1 MESEDICR
9 RLLSHIQSYKKST
22 ILLEEFVDFMSG
34 HAVNYPTFA
43 EAILQLEEMQIL
55 VGVKAHGRN
64 GKHPALAY
72 QYKIRR
78 QFMRQ
83 GHLQRIQQHSAQF
96 HPSMN
101 LDWYY
106 AQSEEAWNKDLPY
119 IERIHHFLVE
129 HGLPISEV
137 PAPER
142 SYQLTGDEKWI
153 TDGGGKVVL
162 DRLGL
167 WNKMLIIPVSDPVMW
182 AFNTSQETSQP
193 YQSHLIVENKTT
205 FQALLTGLPTL
216 PFSTLIF
223 GSGWKIVGN
232 LEMFRLQY
240 PVQDVQHTFYYFG
253 DLDWEGIRI
262 WHALQVKYAVKLALG
277 FYLACLDRKGVP
289 GKLNQIRSEAD
300 LAACRTFL
308 PEAAGER
315 LENMLRN
322 GQYIPQEVLSQEQ
335 LLAIGRLGV

>member
-1 MESEDICR
+1 MESEDIR
-9 RLLSHIQSYKKST
+9 RQLLSHIQSYKKST
-22 ILLEEFVDFMSG
+22 ILLEELAAFMSG
-34 HAVNYPTFA
+34 HDVNYPSFA
-43 EAILQLEEMQIL
+43 ETILQLEEMQIL

-64 GKHPALAY
+64 GKRPALAY

-78 QFMRQ
+78 VFMRQ

-96 HPSMN
+96 HPSIN

-106 AQSEEAWNKDLPY
+106 GQSEDTWNKDLTY
-119 IERIHHFLVE
+119 IERIHHFLAM
-129 HGLPISEV
+129 HGLPVSEV

-153 TDGGGKVVL
+153 TDGGGRVVL
-162 DRLGL
+162 ERLGL
-167 WNKMLIIPVSDPVMW
+167 WSKMLIKPVSDPLMW
-182 AFNTSQETSQP
+182 AFNPSLETSQS
-193 YQSHLIVENKTT
+193 YQSHLIIENKTT
-205 FQALLTGLPTL
+205 FQALLTGLSTL

-232 LEMFRLQY
+232 LEMFHLQY

-262 WHALQVKYAVKLALG
+262 WHALQVKHMVKLAVE
-277 FYLACLDRKGVP
+277 FYLACLEHKGVP

-300 LAACRTFL
+300 LATCRTVL
-308 PEAAGER
+308 PEAAGEQ

-322 GQYIPQEVLSQEQ
+322 GQYIPQEVLGREQ